1 MGTCCPRA
9 LRCVPLCHVTLRGG
23 DRLEEGGSTSSAPQ
37 HEIDERPN
45 HRVSFF
51 FFFFWGGGGGGGE
64 GRGGGSCR
72 RRKRCASMSRVFART
87 ERAGVLASDQNWC
100 LVLNLS
106 QHTTCEEERL
116 FHLNRRNKTSADL
129 TAENTSFFLSFFQVT
144 IRQIIQLTDDD
155 RNEI

>member
-51 FFFFWGGGGGGGE
+51 FVFLGGGGGVAVVGDV
-64 GRGGGSCR
+64 
-72 RRKRCASMSRVFART
+72 KD
-87 ERAGVLASDQNWC
+87 VLACHVC
-100 LVLNLS
+100 LHGLNV
-106 QHTTCEEERL
+106 QE
-116 FHLNRRNKTSADL
+116 F
-129 TAENTSFFLSFFQVT
+129 
-144 IRQIIQLTDDD
+144 
-155 RNEI
+155 